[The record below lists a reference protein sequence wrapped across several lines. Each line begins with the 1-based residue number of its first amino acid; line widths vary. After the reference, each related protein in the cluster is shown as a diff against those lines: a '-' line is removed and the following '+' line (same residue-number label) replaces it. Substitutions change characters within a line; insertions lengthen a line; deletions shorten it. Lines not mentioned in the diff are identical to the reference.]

1 MEYSMKDFNIHI
13 PKELVA
19 QYPVE
24 KRGSSRLLV
33 YDIKRDLIIDDYFYN
48 ITSYITAGDC
58 VVYNDAKVI
67 NARVYGI
74 KVNTGARLEM
84 LLTRRVDE
92 FQWRCLIRPA
102 RRVDEGTI
110 IKLDGGYELE
120 VIDEMGDGS
129 FLIRFDRPLEYE
141 ELNIIGEVPLPR
153 YIKRKPQRG
162 LDDERYQT
170 VYAKRYG
177 AVAAPTAGLHFTEE
191 IIESLKCRGTVF
203 VPITLYV
210 DWGTFKPVREH
221 DYRKHKIHTECYE
234 ISNESASIINSAIRE
249 GRRLVCVGTTTVRV
263 IESVAENGVVKPG
276 RGETSLY
283 IYPGYSFKL
292 VRAMLTNFHLPD
304 STLIL
309 LVAAFAGKERII
321 KVYHHAVDKRYRFFS
336 YGDAMFLF

>member
-1 MEYSMKDFNIHI
+1 MDFSMEDFNIHI
-13 PKELVA
+13 PEELVA

-33 YDIKRDLIIDDYFYN
+33 YDIQRDSIIDDFFYN

-58 VVYNDAKVI
+58 VVYNNARVI
-67 NARVYGI
+67 NARVYGV
-74 KVNTGARLEM
+74 KVTTGARLEV
-84 LLTRRVDE
+84 LLTRRVE
-92 FQWRCLIRPA
+92 KLQWRCLIRPA
-102 RRVDEGTI
+102 RRVEKGTI
-110 IKLDGGYELE
+110 IRLDGGYELE
-120 VIDEMGDGS
+120 VVDEIGDGS
-129 FLIRFDRPLEYE
+129 FLIRFDRPLGYE
-141 ELNIIGEVPLPR
+141 ELNNIGEVPLPR
-153 YIKRKPQRG
+153 YIKRKPLKG

-170 VYAKRYG
+170 VYAEKYG

-191 IIESLKCRGTVF
+191 IIESLKGRGTVF

-221 DYRKHKIHTECYE
+221 DYRRHKIHTECYE
-234 ISNESASIINSAIRE
+234 ISDESASIINSSIRE
-249 GRRLVCVGTTTVRV
+249 GRRLVCVGTTTVRA
-263 IESVAENGVVKPG
+263 IESVADNGVVKPG

-309 LVAAFAGKERII
+309 LVAAFAGKERIM
-321 KVYHHAVDKRYRFFS
+321 KAYRHAVDKRYRFFS

>member
-1 MEYSMKDFNIHI
+1 MEYSMEDFKIHI
-13 PKELVA
+13 PEELVA

-33 YDIKRDLIIDDYFYN
+33 YDIQRDSIIDDFFYN
-48 ITSYITAGDC
+48 IASYITAGDC
-58 VVYNDAKVI
+58 VVYNNARVI
-67 NARVYGI
+67 NARVYGV
-74 KVNTGARLEM
+74 KVTTGARLEV

-92 FQWRCLIRPA
+92 LQWRCLIRPA
-102 RRVDEGTI
+102 RRVEKGTI
-110 IKLDGGYELE
+110 VRLDGGYELE
-120 VIDEMGDGS
+120 VVEEIGDGS
-129 FLIRFDRPLEYE
+129 FLIRFDRPLGYE
-141 ELNIIGEVPLPR
+141 ELNNIGEVPLPR
-153 YIKRKPQRG
+153 YIKRKPLRG

-170 VYAKRYG
+170 VYAEKYG

-191 IIESLKCRGTVF
+191 IIESLKDRGTVF

-221 DYRKHKIHTECYE
+221 DYRRYKIHTECYE
-234 ISNESASIINSAIRE
+234 ISDESASIINSSIRE
-249 GRRLVCVGTTTVRV
+249 GRRLVCVGTTTVRA
-263 IESVAENGVVKPG
+263 IESVADNGVVKPG

-309 LVAAFAGKERII
+309 LVAAFAGKERIM
-321 KVYHHAVDKRYRFFS
+321 KAYRHAVDKRYRFFS